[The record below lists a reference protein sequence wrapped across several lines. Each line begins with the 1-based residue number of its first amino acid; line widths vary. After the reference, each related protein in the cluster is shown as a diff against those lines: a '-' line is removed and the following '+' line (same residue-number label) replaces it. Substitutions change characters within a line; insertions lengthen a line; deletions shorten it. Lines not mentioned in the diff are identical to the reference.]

1 MQLPLNSWVQSVRS
15 SLLATAALSLILAPS
30 AAPADDEPVVGYLT
44 MRGHVLTLFS
54 SPGGTLYTVRT
65 HEGRVLLSKA
75 TEFELAAR
83 LPRIHTQIRSLVA
96 GSSSG
101 NGDLIWAGQ

>member
-1 MQLPLNSWVQSVRS
+1 MRCV
-15 SLLATAALSLILAPS
+15 LATAALSLILAAS
-30 AAPADDEPVVGYLT
+30 AAPADDEPVVGYLA
-44 MRGHVLTLFS
+44 MRDHVLTLFS

-65 HEGRVLLSKA
+65 REGRILLSRA
-75 TEFELAAR
+75 TEFELAAQ
-83 LPRIHTQIRSLVA
+83 LPRIHKQIRSLIA

>member
-1 MQLPLNSWVQSVRS
+1 MRCI
-15 SLLATAALSLILAPS
+15 LAMAALSVILAAS
-30 AAPADDEPVVGYLT
+30 AAPADDEPVVGYLAL
-44 MRGHVLTLFS
+44 RDHVLTLFS

-65 HEGRVLLSKA
+65 REGRVLLSKA

-83 LPRIHTQIRSLVA
+83 LPRIHTQIRSLTA

-101 NGDLIWAGQ
+101 TGDLIWAGQ